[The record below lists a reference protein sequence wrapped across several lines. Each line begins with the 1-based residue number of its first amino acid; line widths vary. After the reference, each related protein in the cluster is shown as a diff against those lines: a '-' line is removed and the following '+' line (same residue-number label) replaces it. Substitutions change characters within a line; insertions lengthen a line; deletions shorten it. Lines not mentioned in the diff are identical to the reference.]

1 MAVTCPLGILVN
13 DGSESFYDDIL
24 LPNVLQSNMQVP
36 YFLSLRTFT
45 VGIEILKDSRS
56 AQQKTHE

>member
-1 MAVTCPLGILVN
+1 MAVTCPLGILVD